1 MKIQTADIE
10 QSSCTNFARVILIAM
25 ASRFLANE
33 IRLHTIVRVGATSC
47 LLWKRKRIPLSA
59 ATFAAMK
66 AAAVRFWQG
75 ISSRITSTM
84 RAFWYT
90 AVSRSVASSTRIPN
104 GTHFGGTFA
113 ESIEVITIINI
124 HRSSYPA
131 LSHTHTYAYGQMPL
145 ELWIQIQRLHLSLSP
160 ARSVQAAV
168 VMVNHHRVFP
178 QCQLLQFPQQNS
190 GMPHAFCCTAPPDSP
205 WPIPT

>member
-1 MKIQTADIE
+1 M
-10 QSSCTNFARVILIAM
+10 V
-25 ASRFLANE
+25 SRFLANE
-33 IRLHTIVRVGATSC
+33 IRLHTIARVGATSC

-90 AVSRSVASSTRIPN
+90 AVSRSVASFTRIPN

-124 HRSSYPA
+124 HHSSYPA
-131 LSHTHTYAYGQMPL
+131 LSHTHTCIRTDATGVVDSDTETASIP
-145 ELWIQIQRLHLSLSP
+145 ISSSISAGSSRL
-160 ARSVQAAV
+160 